1 MIETTSYYHEKLY
14 KALSNRKHIEK
25 PQLVSVTTKLDSV
38 DSLGFFQAGKVYQ
51 GERVYWTSAD
61 TTFTLVGV
69 GSAYTFEADRNRFFS
84 TRQMWND
91 LLGDAVVLNPYEIP
105 GTGPVALGGFSFDP
119 LKEGDGT
126 WEDFP
131 NSKVFIPM
139 YLLTEW
145 GEDTY
150 LTLNLMIHPNDNE
163 EELYNIVTKEYQN
176 LISGRYKE
184 EERVEVTGQEEILPA
199 EFKQIVSKATDH
211 IKTDQI
217 GKVVLAREMVVSFSD
232 DRKAASVVRKL
243 KEEQTQSYIF
253 AFESGDSCFVGATP
267 ERLVKV
273 ENNELLSTC
282 LAGTVPRGKTPSE
295 DEALGEALLN
305 DEKNLQEHDF
315 VVQMIKEAVTG
326 CCENVHVPDAPV
338 LYPLRNL
345 QHLYTPVSGTLK
357 DGVSLLDVVERL
369 HPTPAL
375 GGYPREDSLQF
386 IREYEPFHRGWYAS
400 PVGWFDSYQNGE
412 FAVAIRSALL
422 KKDEAV
428 LFSGCGV
435 VEDSDPEEEYQET
448 AVKFLPMIHALG
460 GKE

>member
-1 MIETTSYYHEKLY
+1 MIETTSFYHEKLY
-14 KALSNRKHIEK
+14 KALSNRKHIDT
-25 PQLVSVTTKLDSV
+25 PQLISVTTRLDSV

-61 TTFTLVGV
+61 TVFTLVGV
-69 GSAYTFEADRNRFFS
+69 GSAYTFEAEQNRFFS

-91 LLGDAVVLNPYEIP
+91 VLEEAIIDNPYEVP

-119 LKEGDGT
+119 LKEENGT
-126 WEDFP
+126 WSDFP
-131 NSKVFIPM
+131 NSKVLIPM

-145 GEDTY
+145 GEETY
-150 LTLNLMIHPNDNE
+150 LTINIMIHPNDNE
-163 EELYNIVTKEYQN
+163 DELFNHVTEEYQK
-176 LISGRYKE
+176 LLAGTFTYE
-184 EERVEVTGQEEILPA
+184 DDVTVTNQEEVRPF
-199 EFKQIVSKATDH
+199 EFKEIVSKATDH
-211 IKTDQI
+211 IKSKRL
-217 GKVVLAREMVVSFSD
+217 GKVVLAREMILSFSD
-232 DRKAASVVRKL
+232 DRKASSVIRQL

-273 ENNELLSTC
+273 EENELLSTC
-282 LAGTVPRGKTPSE
+282 LAGTVPRGRTPKE
-295 DEALGEALLN
+295 DEALGQALIR

-315 VVQMIKEAVTG
+315 VVQMIKKAVTG
-326 CCENVHVPDAPV
+326 CCENVHVPDSPV

-357 DGVSLLDVVERL
+357 EGVSLLEVVEKL

-386 IREYEPFHRGWYAS
+386 IRDYEPFHRGWYAS

-422 KKDEAV
+422 RKDQAI
-428 LFSGCGV
+428 LFSGCGI
-435 VEDSDPEEEYQET
+435 VEDSDPDEEYKET

-460 GKE
+460 GRE